1 MAHTD
6 ACKYQVCQLLS
17 KLVENGASIREASK
31 LVQDESDGIPA
42 ETIRR
47 WWLQIKSESEGRF
60 ISEPPQEQ
68 QTKQEVRVEP
78 VVPQPIR
85 LSKETIVEEIDR
97 MVDSGMSIRESA
109 KVLATKVG
117 RSNSQ
122 GIRRTYAKVKE
133 AANTECKAQFAWQF
147 AKVAIYQL
155 ERIPKGDEDRI
166 KALTEVRDW
175 INNQE
180 GM

>member
-6 ACKYQVCQLLS
+6 ACKYQVCQLLEKCVQHGMS
-17 KLVENGASIREASK
+17 VNEASK
-31 LVQDESDGIPA
+31 QVQTESDGIPA

-47 WWLQIKSESEGRF
+47 WWKQIKKESDELVKNDQLP
-60 ISEPPQEQ
+60 EP
-68 QTKQEVRVEP
+68 QTNQDVVVEP

-155 ERIPKGDEDRI
+155 ERIPKDDEDRI